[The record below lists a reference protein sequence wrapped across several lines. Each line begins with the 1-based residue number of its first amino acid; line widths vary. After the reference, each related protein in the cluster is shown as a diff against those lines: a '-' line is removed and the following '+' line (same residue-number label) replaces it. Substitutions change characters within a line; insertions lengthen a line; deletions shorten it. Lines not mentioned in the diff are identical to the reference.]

1 MFTQCAH
8 AQSESKRKYMPE
20 ADTTPICDRRK
31 SADMAMTSQG
41 PRPRPGA
48 PGALVLQA
56 CELHNSSAIHSAEAK
71 REACNYPCTRCGLRL
86 SAAKKRHGKVNLQNV
101 PDADFNFVDSR
112 HGSMLDSLWGRP
124 VLFHMQSH
132 KLDALGYELPKPTH
146 KTCLGALFAGTSR
159 RNSC

>member
-1 MFTQCAH
+1 MCEDDKSTKGTHPH
-8 AQSESKRKYMPE
+8 AMWACTIGKRKCMSE

-56 CELHNSSAIHSAEAK
+56 CELHYSSAIHSAEAK
-71 REACNYPCTRCGLRL
+71 REACSYPCTRCGLRL
-86 SAAKKRHGKVNLQNV
+86 SAAKQRHGKINLQNV

-124 VLFHMQSH
+124 VLFHMHSH
-132 KLDALGYELPKPTH
+132 K
-146 KTCLGALFAGTSR
+146 
-159 RNSC
+159 

>member
-1 MFTQCAH
+1 MTRARKEHILTQCGH
-8 AQSESKRKYMPE
+8 AQPESKRKCMSE

-56 CELHNSSAIHSAEAK
+56 CELHYSSAIHSAEAK

-86 SAAKKRHGKVNLQNV
+86 SAAKKRHGKINLQSV
-101 PDADFNFVDSR
+101 PDAGFLFVDSR
-112 HGSMLDSLWGRP
+112 QVSMLDSC
-124 VLFHMQSH
+124 QSH
-132 KLDALGYELPKPTH
+132 SQDALGYELPKPTH

-159 RNSC
+159 RSSC

>member
-1 MFTQCAH
+1 MTRARKEQILTQCGH
-8 AQSESKRKYMPE
+8 AQPESKRKCMSE
-20 ADTTPICDRRK
+20 ADTTPICDRRKRK

-71 REACNYPCTRCGLRL
+71 REAGNYPCSRCGLRL
-86 SAAKKRHGKVNLQNV
+86 SAAKQRHGKINLQSV

-112 HGSMLDSLWGRP
+112 HGSMLASLWGRP

-132 KLDALGYELPKPTH
+132 K
-146 KTCLGALFAGTSR
+146 
-159 RNSC
+159 